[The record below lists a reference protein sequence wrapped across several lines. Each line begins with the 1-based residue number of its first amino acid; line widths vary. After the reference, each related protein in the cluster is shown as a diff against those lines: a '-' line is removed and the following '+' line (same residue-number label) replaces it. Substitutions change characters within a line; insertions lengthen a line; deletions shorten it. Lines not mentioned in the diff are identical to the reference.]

1 MSGGTDDMMDLVELA
16 SKHNAQRQ
24 AQVEA
29 AKLAGGAN
37 SAGGTI
43 FEVEDQFD
51 NPLKRNGTEIS
62 T

>member
-1 MSGGTDDMMDLVELA
+1 MMDLVELA

-24 AQVEA
+24 AQIEA
-29 AKLAGGAN
+29 AKLVGGVN
-37 SAGGTI
+37 SAGGAI

-51 NPLKRNGTEIS
+51 NPLNRNGTEIN